1 MMSNADRA
9 LIVAIWSM
17 VGQIG
22 DAKTKIRL
30 EAALRD
36 EPMPPSVPAP
46 DTVKRMVLSGAEAA
60 HVLGV
65 TRRTV
70 QSLSKQGI
78 LRRVVFPTRKRGFGY
93 ARSSVEALVAERQGG
108 TGNGHAWG

>member
-22 DAKTKIRL
+22 DAKTKTRL

-36 EPMPPSVPAP
+36 EPMPPPAPAP
-46 DTVKRMVLSGAEAA
+46 DTIKRMVLSGAEAA

-70 QSLSKQGI
+70 ITLCNQG
-78 LRRVVFPTRKRGFGY
+78 LLQRVVFPTRKRGFGY
-93 ARSSVEALVAERQGG
+93 SRASVEALVAGRQGA
-108 TGNGHAWG
+108 TGQGQG

>member
-22 DAKTKIRL
+22 DAKTKTRL

-36 EPMPPSVPAP
+36 EPMPPPAPAP
-46 DTVKRMVLSGAEAA
+46 DTIKRMVLSGAEAA

-70 QSLSKQGI
+70 ITLCNQG
-78 LRRVVFPTRKRGFGY
+78 LLQRVVFPTRKRGFGY
-93 ARSSVEALVAERQGG
+93 SRASVEALVAGRKGATGQRQG
-108 TGNGHAWG
+108 